1 MQHKNDKRKDLIYIG
16 KKLVGKMYVLAYDDG
31 TFDYN
36 VKGDF
41 DIIPATFTAIDDVL
55 VDLVKDG
62 ILYKEDVPL
71 LFDKYKKTAV
81 DVIDGKFELD

>member
-1 MQHKNDKRKDLIYIG
+1 ME
-16 KKLVGKMYVLAYDDG
+16 KKLVGKMSVLAYDDG

-36 VKGDF
+36 VNGDF
-41 DIIPATFTAIDDVL
+41 NIIPAAFTSLTDVL
-55 VDLVKDG
+55 VDMVKDDT
-62 ILYKEDVPL
+62 LYKEDVPL

>member
-1 MQHKNDKRKDLIYIG
+1 ME
-16 KKLVGKMYVLAYDDG
+16 KKLVGKMSVLAYDDG

-36 VKGDF
+36 VNGDF
-41 DIIPATFTAIDDVL
+41 NIIPAAFTSLADVL
-55 VDLVKDG
+55 ADMVKDG

-81 DVIDGKFELD
+81 DVIDGKTELN

>member
-1 MQHKNDKRKDLIYIG
+1 MS
-16 KKLVGKMYVLAYDDG
+16 VLAYDDG

-36 VKGDF
+36 VNGDF
-41 DIIPATFTAIDDVL
+41 NIIPAAFTSLTDVL
-55 VDLVKDG
+55 ADMVKDG